1 MDTTLAEN
9 LAFLESSV
17 LDLKAERNVGP
28 LQNDVYEAID
38 DLRHLGQRAA
48 VRDTRVNYPLRAKTE
63 LVLFQ
68 KLRHIVSARAKND
81 RLRYLPLLDRA
92 EELVRQISQIPIPV
106 DGHLGVLKVIRNRF
120 GFLFDQYEFTVTDEQ
135 PSSMRLTN
143 GAVIVELGC
152 ATQSSLS
159 FSLSHDDLGHFW
171 IEDLL
176 YLHGDRR
183 YESVPHFMHLNTET
197 DVDDWFQFISDV
209 LRRYGDDLLRDTPG
223 AFDRLAQAQ
232 SQRDAEYAARMNA
245 KHGQSPR

>member
-1 MDTTLAEN
+1 MTLADN

-17 LDLKAERNVGP
+17 LDLKAERNIGP

-48 VRDTRVNYPLRAKTE
+48 AKDTRVNYPLRAKTE
-63 LVLFQ
+63 SVLFQ
-68 KLRHIVSARAKND
+68 ELRGIVSARAEKD

-92 EELVRQISQIPIPV
+92 EELVRQISQIPIPA
-106 DGHLGVLKVIRNRF
+106 DGHLGVLKVIRDRF

-135 PSSMRLTN
+135 PTIMRLTN

-159 FSLSHDDLGHFW
+159 FSMSRDDLGHFW

-183 YESVPHFMHLNTET
+183 YESVPQAIHLNTET
-197 DVDDWFQFISDV
+197 EVDDWFQFISDV
-209 LRRYGDDLLRDTPG
+209 LRRYGDQLLRDNPG
-223 AFDRLAQAQ
+223 AFDQLAQAQ

-245 KHGQSPR
+245 KHDQNQR